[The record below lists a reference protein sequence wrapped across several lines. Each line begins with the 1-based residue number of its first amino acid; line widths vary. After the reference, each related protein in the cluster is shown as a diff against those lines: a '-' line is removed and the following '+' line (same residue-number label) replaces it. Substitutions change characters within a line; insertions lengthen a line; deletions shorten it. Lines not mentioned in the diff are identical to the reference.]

1 MLCWMSNN
9 AAACPLFCC
18 RIARGPTLMRPHTMP
33 HANRCRASIAAA
45 LQAAA
50 AQCAARARNEGART
64 HTTQKPHSK
73 SHTTA
78 PLANRP
84 LCNCCCHPTVPQKQL
99 RQKVSAAAPAHLRS
113 RNTAAKKNTSAH
125 PTKGIDRCP
134 ATAGSCSCGINPIR
148 CPCRQTSDIPSLKR
162 TALQHGSRTKHT
174 AGTQNVSRRRPTP
187 LYSKKGRPEGITI
200 RGPLQ
205 SSAMCYELQQTLVN
219 QSKITQAPCGTHTP
233 TGTDA
238 HTEASRGNSA
248 TQQQLQI
255 TRRLACRSQ
264 LRMTARCG
272 KRIHTCHRLH
282 QQHLKSAR

>member
-1 MLCWMSNN
+1 MLQPVFFSAAGSRVVQPGCALTPRLTLTDAAQALLQRCRRLLHGAPRAPEMRAHAHTPHRNRTAKATPQRRLPTVHSATVVVTLLCRRSNC
-9 AAACPLFCC
+9 AKKFRPQ
-18 RIARGPTLMRPHTMP
+18 RPHT
-33 HANRCRASIAAA
+33 
-45 LQAAA
+45 
-50 AQCAARARNEGART
+50 
-64 HTTQKPHSK
+64 
-73 SHTTA
+73 
-78 PLANRP
+78 
-84 LCNCCCHPTVPQKQL
+84 
-99 RQKVSAAAPAHLRS
+99 SAAEHGRQ
-113 RNTAAKKNTSAH
+113 KNTSAH

-134 ATAGSCSCGINPIR
+134 ATAGSCSCGMNPIR
-148 CPCRQTSDIPSLKR
+148 YPCRQTSDIPSLKR

-174 AGTQNVSRRRPTP
+174 AGPQNVRRRRPTP
-187 LYSKKGRPEGITI
+187 LYSKKGRPGGITI

-205 SSAMCYELQQTLVN
+205 SSAMCYELQQTLV
-219 QSKITQAPCGTHTP
+219 QSKRIQAPCGTHTP